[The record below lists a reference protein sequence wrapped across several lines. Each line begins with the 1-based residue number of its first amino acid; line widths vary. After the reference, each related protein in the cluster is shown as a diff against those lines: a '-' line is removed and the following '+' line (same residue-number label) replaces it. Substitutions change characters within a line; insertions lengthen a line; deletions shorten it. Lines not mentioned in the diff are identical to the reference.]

1 MYRIEYAKKLI
12 TGNPSYSISK
22 TALESGFSAINTFNR
37 SFKELTGMTPS
48 EYRDNSSAAKSSVE

>member
-1 MYRIEYAKKLI
+1 MYRIEYAKKLL
-12 TGNPSYSISK
+12 TDNPSCSISK
-22 TALESGFSAINTFNR
+22 VAMESGFSAINTFNL